1 MLLSLKNSMP
11 ISVWYMILSALG
23 FALMAACVKQVSTY
37 GIPVLEIVAARAIVS
52 AFISYVD
59 IKRKKISLWGNNKP
73 LLIARGTVGA
83 IALIFV
89 YYAVT
94 TLPLAEATVLQY
106 LHPVFTA
113 VLAVIFLKEKEA
125 TVLQYL
131 HPVFTA
137 VLAVIFLKEKVQRST
152 LLCIVVSLLGLGV
165 MVSPNIQFSGAELSN
180 MPYSWLSIGAAVLG
194 AFGSAVAYVLVKKL
208 TKTEDSSVIIFYFPF
223 VSLPIAIALLGSD
236 FVMPSLP
243 ALGLLILVGIFT
255 QIGQVG
261 LTKALHSADANKAT
275 AYAYVQVVFSIL
287 IGWLWFSEIPLITT
301 LIGGALVISGA
312 LINVLWKK

>member
-94 TLPLAEATVLQY
+94 TLPLA
-106 LHPVFTA
+106 
-113 VLAVIFLKEKEA
+113 EA

-243 ALGLLILVGIFT
+243 ALGLLLLVGIFT
-255 QIGQVG
+255 QVGQVG